1 MRVVT
6 LNLDVA
12 DAEAL
17 RQALGAQLAG
27 CGCPGGRGGAPC
39 GVCEALAA
47 TAQELE
53 RLLRRPRLGRVA
65 TGDIG
70 GPLVG
75 QSGYAEMGGP
85 GPGRPAL
92 RLVRSAAEA

>member
-17 RQALGAQLAG
+17 RQAVESQLAG
-27 CGCPGGRGGAPC
+27 CGCPRGRGGDAC
-39 GVCEALAA
+39 RVCEALGA

-53 RLLRRPRLGRVA
+53 RLLSRPRLGRA
-65 TGDIG
+65 AAGGIG
-70 GPLVG
+70 GPMVR
-75 QSGYAEMGGP
+75 QSEYAAMGGSR
-85 GPGRPAL
+85 PGRPAL
-92 RLVRSAAEA
+92 RLLRSAAEA